1 MTEQNVDPKIEDQNL
16 NENQASEK
24 KGLGGF
30 MKGFNKFTSKIQEKT
45 KNIGNPLDNVV
56 GKVTGVIDKI
66 EKKIEEVSGVD
77 LDSLAT
83 MPKQEEKKSDEKP
96 VDELETKDGTK

>member
-1 MTEQNVDPKIEDQNL
+1 MIEQNVDPKIEGQNL

-24 KGLGGF
+24 KWLWGF
-30 MKGFNKFTSKIQEKT
+30 MKWFNKFTSKIQEKT
-45 KNIGNPLDNVV
+45 KNIWNPLDNVV
-56 GKVTGVIDKI
+56 WKVTWVIDKI

-96 VDELETKDGTK
+96 VDNPNTQEEIK